1 MSVKE
6 FAMKRQYLTPELK
19 FSNFVSDESI
29 SIDEIQLGS
38 FANEWNE
45 VDDIYKSEF

>member
-1 MSVKE
+1 MKKE
-6 FAMKRQYLTPELK
+6 YLTPKLK
-19 FSNFVSDESI
+19 FSNFVSDENI
-29 SIDEIQLGS
+29 SLDEILAGS